1 MKSIFLKNYN
11 YTLLLLIP
19 MVLAAC
25 ASGSSKQENGGKAG
39 TEKNVGSSSGE
50 GDGSGKDKIEDSGK
64 TGESSKAE
72 GTNLTI
78 AGKGD
83 AAKDAE
89 SQFVKPVLEQ
99 PIYQLS
105 LPGELK
111 PYEEVLVY
119 PKVKGFVK
127 KIFVDRGTKV
137 KKGQLLA
144 VLEAPEIAQRYQSA
158 KSDERKSY
166 EDYLYSRQ
174 SFERLKKAASKSGAV
189 AAIELDK
196 AWSKLRSD
204 SAAYAAIKSNTQI
217 SNQLQQYLNLRAPF
231 DGTVM
236 DKNVSVGA
244 LVGEN
249 STIPLFSIVQNDRL
263 RLTVAIPEKHSR
275 AISKDTKASF
285 TVSALPGKVFH
296 ASLSRNAAFLQQ
308 KLRAV
313 TTEFDVAN
321 KDGQLGGG
329 EYAQVIMDMRRP
341 QPTFWLPASTVV
353 QAQSG
358 VFIVKLVDEVVK
370 RVPVMIGTR
379 KGALLEV
386 FGDLNVNDQ
395 VFRKGTEELKEG
407 EQPLPFKE

>member
-1 MKSIFLKNYN
+1 MKSIFLKNYK

-19 MVLAAC
+19 VVLAAC
-25 ASGSSKQENGGKAG
+25 TSGSSKEENGGKAG
-39 TEKNVGSSSGE
+39 IERTAAAGE
-50 GDGSGKDKIEDSGK
+50 RASREGTGTDKIEGSGK
-64 TGESSKAE
+64 AE
-72 GTNLTI
+72 
-78 AGKGD
+78 AGNRETAKGS
-83 AAKDAE
+83 E
-89 SQFVKPVLEQ
+89 GQFVKPVLEQ
-99 PIYQLS
+99 PVYQLS

-111 PYEEVLVY
+111 PYEEVMVY

-174 SFERLKKAASKSGAV
+174 SYDRLKKAASKSGAV

-204 SAAYAAIKSNTQI
+204 SAAYAAIKSNTQV
-217 SNQLQQYLNLRAPF
+217 SDQLQQYLNLRAPF

-249 STIPLFSIVQNDRL
+249 STIPLFSIVQNNRL
-263 RLTVAIPEKHSR
+263 RLTIAIPEKHSR
-275 AISKDTKASF
+275 SISKDTKASF

-321 KDGQLGGG
+321 KDSRLGGG
-329 EYAQVIMDMRRP
+329 EYAQVILDMRRP
-341 QPTFWLPASTVV
+341 EATFWLPASAVV

-358 VFIVKLVDEVVK
+358 VFIVKLEDQLVK
-370 RVPVMIGTR
+370 RVPVIIGTR
-379 KGALLEV
+379 KGTLMEV

-395 VFRKGTEELKEG
+395 VFKKGTEELKEG
-407 EQPLPFKE
+407 EKP

>member
-11 YTLLLLIP
+11 YTLLLLISV
-19 MVLAAC
+19 VLAAC
-25 ASGSSKQENGGKAG
+25 SSGSSKEEHGVKADKADAVKG
-39 TEKNVGSSSGE
+39 LE
-50 GDGSGKDKIEDSGK
+50 G
-64 TGESSKAE
+64 
-72 GTNLTI
+72 
-78 AGKGD
+78 
-83 AAKDAE
+83 
-89 SQFVKPVLEQ
+89 QFVNPVLEQ
-99 PIYQLS
+99 PVYQLS

-174 SFERLKKAASKSGAV
+174 SFDRLKKAASKSGAV

-204 SAAYAAIKSNTQI
+204 SAAYAAIKSNTRI
-217 SNQLQQYLNLRAPF
+217 SDQLQQYLNLRAPF

-275 AISKDTKASF
+275 AISKDAKAAF

-308 KLRAV
+308 KLRSV
-313 TTEFDVAN
+313 TTEFDVSN

-329 EYAQVIMDMRRP
+329 EYAQVIMDLRRP
-341 QPTFWLPASTVV
+341 QATFWLPASAVV

-358 VFIVKLVDEVVK
+358 VFIVKLVDELVK

-379 KGALLEV
+379 QGALLEV
-386 FGDLNVNDQ
+386 FGDLDVSDK
-395 VFRKGTEELKEG
+395 VFKKGTEELKEG
-407 EQPLPFKE
+407 EKP

>member
-25 ASGSSKQENGGKAG
+25 SSGSSKEQNGGKAG
-39 TEKNVGSSSGE
+39 TEKNGGRSSGE
-50 GDGSGKDKIEDSGK
+50 GAGNATGKTEDNGK
-64 TGESSKAE
+64 TGEGSKAE
-72 GTNLTI
+72 GINPAT

-89 SQFVKPVLEQ
+89 GQFVSPVLEQ

-127 KIFVDRGTKV
+127 RIFVDRGTKV

-174 SFERLKKAASKSGAV
+174 SFDRLKKAASKSGAV

-204 SAAYAAIKSNTQI
+204 SAAYAAIKSNTRI
-217 SNQLQQYLNLRAPF
+217 SDQLQQYLNLRAPF

-249 STIPLFSIVQNDRL
+249 STVPLFSIVQNDRL
-263 RLTVAIPEKHSR
+263 RLTVEIPEKHSR
-275 AISKDTKASF
+275 SISKNTKASF

-341 QPTFWLPASTVV
+341 QPTFWLPASAVV

-358 VFIVKLVDEVVK
+358 VFIVKLVDEVLR

-379 KGALLEV
+379 KGELLEV

-395 VFRKGTEELKEG
+395 VFKKGTEELKEG
-407 EQPLPFKE
+407 EKPSLFKK

>member
-1 MKSIFLKNYN
+1 MKSISLKSYK
-11 YTLLLLIP
+11 YTLLLCIP
-19 MVLAAC
+19 MALTAC
-25 ASGSSKQENGGKAG
+25 STGQSKENTEGKVG
-39 TEKNVGSSSGE
+39 TEKSVADKSGSDAAGKADGAGGVK
-50 GDGSGKDKIEDSGK
+50 GDGTGKDANGAE
-64 TGESSKAE
+64 TG
-72 GTNLTI
+72 
-78 AGKGD
+78 
-83 AAKDAE
+83 
-89 SQFVKPVLEQ
+89 FVKPLLEQ
-99 PIYQLS
+99 PVYQLS

-174 SFERLKKAASKSGAV
+174 SYDRLKKAAGKSGAV

-196 AWSKLRSD
+196 AFSKLRSD
-204 SAAYAAIKSNTQI
+204 SAAYAAIKSNTRI
-217 SNQLQQYLNLRAPF
+217 SDQLQQYLNLRAPF

-249 STIPLFSIVQNDRL
+249 STTPLFSIVQNDRL

-308 KLRAV
+308 KLRSV
-313 TTEFDVAN
+313 TAEFDVAN

-329 EYAQVIMDMRRP
+329 EYAQVNLDMRRP
-341 QPTFWLPASTVV
+341 EATFWLPATAVV

-358 VFIVKLVDEVVK
+358 VFVVKLEDQLIK

-379 KGALLEV
+379 KGALMEV

-395 VFRKGTEELKEG
+395 IFKKGSEELKEA
-407 EQPLPFKE
+407 EKP

>member
-19 MVLAAC
+19 VVLAAC
-25 ASGSSKQENGGKAG
+25 TSGSSKEENGGKAG
-39 TEKNVGSSSGE
+39 IEKTE
-50 GDGSGKDKIEDSGK
+50 GSG
-64 TGESSKAE
+64 KAE
-72 GTNLTI
+72 GTNDT
-78 AGKGD
+78 GN
-83 AAKDAE
+83 AAKGSE
-89 SQFVKPVLEQ
+89 GQFVKPVLEQ
-99 PIYQLS
+99 PVYQLS

-111 PYEEVLVY
+111 PYEEVMVY

-174 SFERLKKAASKSGAV
+174 SYDRLKKAAGKSGAV

-217 SNQLQQYLNLRAPF
+217 SDQLQQYLNLRAPF

-249 STIPLFSIVQNDRL
+249 STIPLFSIVQNNRL
-263 RLTVAIPEKHSR
+263 RLTIAIPEKHSR

-285 TVSALPGKVFH
+285 TVSALPGKVFQS
-296 ASLSRNAAFLQQ
+296 SLSRNAAFLQQ

-329 EYAQVIMDMRRP
+329 EYAQVILNMRRP
-341 QPTFWLPASTVV
+341 EATFWLPASAVV

-358 VFIVKLVDEVVK
+358 VFIVKLEDQRVK

-379 KGALLEV
+379 KGALMEV

-395 VFRKGTEELKEG
+395 IFKKGSEELKEG
-407 EQPLPFKE
+407 GKP

>member
-1 MKSIFLKNYN
+1 MKSISLKNYK
-11 YTLLLLIP
+11 YTLLLFVP
-19 MVLAAC
+19 MFLAAC
-25 ASGSSKQENGGKAG
+25 SSGSSKADGGKAG
-39 TEKNVGSSSGE
+39 IEKKGANQAS
-50 GDGSGKDKIEDSGK
+50 
-64 TGESSKAE
+64 
-72 GTNLTI
+72 
-78 AGKGD
+78 GKGD
-83 AAKDAE
+83 GAGKEGGSGAHGKEPD
-89 SQFVKPVLEQ
+89 FVKPVLEQ
-99 PIYQLS
+99 PVYQLS

-127 KIFVDRGTKV
+127 KIFVDRGSKV

-144 VLEAPEIAQRYQSA
+144 VLEAPEIAQRYLSA

-174 SFERLKKAASKSGAV
+174 SYDRLKRAAAKSGAV

-204 SAAYAAIKSNTQI
+204 SAAYAAIKSNTLV
-217 SNQLQQYLNLRAPF
+217 SDQLQQYLNLRAPF

-275 AISKDTKASF
+275 AVSKETKASF

-308 KLRAV
+308 KLRSV
-313 TTEFDVAN
+313 TAEFDVAN
-321 KDGQLGGG
+321 KEGQLGGG
-329 EYAQVIMDMRRP
+329 EYAQVNLDMRRP
-341 QPTFWLPASTVV
+341 EPTFWLPASAVV

-358 VFIVKLVDEVVK
+358 VFILKLQDQVIK

-379 KGALLEV
+379 KGASMEV

-395 VFRKGTEELKEG
+395 VFKKGTEELKEG
-407 EQPLPFKE
+407 EKP